1 MLYTGRGDDGTTTL
15 YGGRKRI
22 GKDSYVIEALG
33 SVDEV
38 NSFIGWCKA
47 TARAEEIKQALEAA
61 QQVLF
66 VLQAEIAG
74 AGKAIKA
81 KDVQRLEKVIN
92 KFSAELPEIKRF
104 IIAGETDRAA
114 MFDVA
119 RTIVRRA
126 ERCINKGLHK
136 KELKIGEPALAYL
149 NRLSSLLYVL
159 ARVTNARARKKEKSP
174 EY

>member
-74 AGKAIKA
+74 AEKAVQA
-81 KDVQRLEKVIN
+81 KDVQRMEKVIK

-104 IIAGETDRAA
+104 IIAGGTERAA

-119 RTIVRRA
+119 RTIARRA
-126 ERCINKGLHK
+126 ERCINNGLHK
-136 KELKIGEPALAYL
+136 KELKIGEQALAYL

-159 ARVTNARARKKEKSP
+159 ARVTNARARKKEKPP